1 MMQTQDTSLV
11 LVWFSSLFLQCL
23 QLNWYVTNTV
33 ENLVVVLVNPFAPKM
48 SLVILLTVCYSI
60 LINCICKFGEF
71 GIGSANYP
79 LVDILH

>member
-1 MMQTQDTSLV
+1 MQTQDTSLV